1 MLIIYPLFTQLLS
14 WAHIPYTD
22 IPKAQPKGGGR
33 TRLVEPG
40 QEQQGPPDAEALEDR
55 RCSYI
60 PSGHTSETLV

>member
-14 WAHIPYTD
+14 WVHIPYTD

-40 QEQQGPPDAEALEDR
+40 QEQQGPPDAESLGR
-55 RCSYI
+55 
-60 PSGHTSETLV
+60 